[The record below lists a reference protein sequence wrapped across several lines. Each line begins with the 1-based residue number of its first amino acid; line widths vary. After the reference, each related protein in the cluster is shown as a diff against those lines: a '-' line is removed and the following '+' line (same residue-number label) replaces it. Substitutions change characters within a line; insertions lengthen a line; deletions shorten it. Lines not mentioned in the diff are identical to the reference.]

1 MSNSQLFFF
10 FYKSL
15 TFPHFYTL
23 CLQECEQP
31 ISEIKGSVVGF
42 VMKEIALSILVCVEE
57 EYREVEAPLQ
67 MVASALFCEEDKIES
82 VLESS
87 LPMKCA
93 FQLKDDTVQQIL
105 VMEKEETSD

>member
-1 MSNSQLFFF
+1 M
-10 FYKSL
+10 
-15 TFPHFYTL
+15 
-23 CLQECEQP
+23 QECEQP